1 MATSASNHNTHL
13 SIGAV
18 FTPMDWAVFA
28 VREFGIYE
36 GWMSGKTVFD
46 PTMGEGNLLEALII
60 IALEQGISSSE
71 IPVDRL
77 FGVELNTVFFERFFE
92 RISTLYGI
100 EMPKE
105 NFENADIFFL
115 NKEQRFDLILGNP
128 PWMNFTDLPE
138 AYKKQLKP
146 KFFEHDLVG
155 SAKDLL
161 LGGSR
166 IDIAALVIQKVISLN
181 LNEGGTAAFFLPLS
195 LLLNDGAHKQFR
207 TYQIN
212 GTHYRI
218 ETVFDFNNVAVFPG
232 ISTRHGLV
240 KFVRD
245 NVQRFPI
252 PFKRWENEDWV
263 EYKAKPVFLPTDPL
277 SVLDASERDTWG
289 EFKAIVLPKNSAPR
303 QGINTCGANGCFF
316 FEQYQI
322 IDDNLCQV
330 SNNDAMAVLPRQFV
344 FPLLTAKNFRNED
357 YTPHK
362 WVFLPYRTDGR
373 PLEPRQIVED
383 KILSN
388 YLLTKE
394 QTLKN
399 RKGTM
404 LSAWI
409 SKGYWW
415 AMLGVGDYNFAPY
428 KIVWEAYGKS
438 DFEPRIFD
446 GNWQVNQSL
455 QAYIPLKTMHEAEA
469 ILEKLQDKRI
479 EKYLHSLKMEGT
491 MNWAQPGK
499 IKKLVRFEEETLTLF

>member
-1 MATSASNHNTHL
+1 
-13 SIGAV
+13 
-18 FTPMDWAVFA
+18 
-28 VREFGIYE
+28 
-36 GWMSGKTVFD
+36 
-46 PTMGEGNLLEALII
+46 
-60 IALEQGISSSE
+60 
-71 IPVDRL
+71 
-77 FGVELNTVFFERFFE
+77 
-92 RISTLYGI
+92 
-100 EMPKE
+100 
-105 NFENADIFFL
+105 
-115 NKEQRFDLILGNP
+115 
-128 PWMNFTDLPE
+128 
-138 AYKKQLKP
+138 
-146 KFFEHDLVG
+146 
-155 SAKDLL
+155 
-161 LGGSR
+161 
-166 IDIAALVIQKVISLN
+166 
-181 LNEGGTAAFFLPLS
+181 
-195 LLLNDGAHKQFR
+195 
-207 TYQIN
+207 
-212 GTHYRI
+212 
-218 ETVFDFNNVAVFPG
+218 
-232 ISTRHGLV
+232 
-240 KFVRD
+240 
-245 NVQRFPI
+245 
-252 PFKRWENEDWV
+252 
-263 EYKAKPVFLPTDPL
+263 
-277 SVLDASERDTWG
+277 
-289 EFKAIVLPKNSAPR
+289 
-303 QGINTCGANGCFF
+303 
-316 FEQYQI
+316 
-322 IDDNLCQV
+322 
-330 SNNDAMAVLPRQFV
+330 MAVLPRQFV